1 MPRFSVVYSTSF
13 SAGHRL
19 EDHPG
24 KCRRLH
30 GHNYLVKVW
39 VEGGLD
45 EKNMVIDYYELKSIV
60 DSIVEELDHH
70 VLNEVLGD
78 RNPTSELIARWIAER
93 VSAELVKTGRGVRV
107 SRVEV
112 CETNDFCAS
121 YEP

>member
-1 MPRFSVVYSTSF
+1 MPRFSVVYTTSF

-24 KCRRLH
+24 KCRRMH
-30 GHNYLVKVW
+30 GHNYLVRVW

-60 DSIVEELDHH
+60 DGVVDELDHR
-70 VLNEVLGD
+70 VLNDVLGD

-93 VSAELVKTGRGVRV
+93 VSEKLPGRVRV

-112 CETNDFCAS
+112 CETGDFCAS